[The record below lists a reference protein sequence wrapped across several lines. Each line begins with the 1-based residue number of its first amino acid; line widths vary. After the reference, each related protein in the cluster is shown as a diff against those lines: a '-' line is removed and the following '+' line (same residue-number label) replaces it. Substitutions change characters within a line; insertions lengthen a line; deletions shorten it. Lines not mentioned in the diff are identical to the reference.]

1 MFRFAS
7 AAAAETVAT
16 PSCWW
21 DAAVVAAVVV
31 VGVVVAA
38 AAAAVIAVGVVVGG
52 VAAAAADVVVAAA
65 AAVAVVVA
73 VAWGALLLS
82 MMTIWAGGAALAG
95 LASLTPWTLTVP
107 HSKPGLRQQCWLAYC
122 LRGGGIVAGLLPDA
136 AGDAKRVAS
145 CGERR
150 LTLLLW
156 RQERWCEPE

>member
-1 MFRFAS
+1 M
-7 AAAAETVAT
+7 
-16 PSCWW
+16 
-21 DAAVVAAVVV
+21 
-31 VGVVVAA
+31 
-38 AAAAVIAVGVVVGG
+38 
-52 VAAAAADVVVAAA
+52 
-65 AAVAVVVA
+65 
-73 VAWGALLLS
+73 S

-122 LRGGGIVAGLLPDA
+122 LQGGGIVAGLLPDA